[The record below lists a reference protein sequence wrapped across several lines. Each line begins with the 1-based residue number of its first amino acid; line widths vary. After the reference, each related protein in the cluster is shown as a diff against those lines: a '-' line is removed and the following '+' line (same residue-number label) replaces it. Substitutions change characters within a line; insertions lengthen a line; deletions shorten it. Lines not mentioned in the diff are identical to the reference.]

1 MKSLAEQKQ
10 TYKKATKIKNK
21 NKKKPTKTNKQ
32 TYIPK
37 LKFEPPT
44 RSGQRQGICS
54 VCACK

>member
-10 TYKKATKIKNK
+10 TNKKATKIKTK
-21 NKKKPTKTNKQ
+21 TKKPTKTNKQ